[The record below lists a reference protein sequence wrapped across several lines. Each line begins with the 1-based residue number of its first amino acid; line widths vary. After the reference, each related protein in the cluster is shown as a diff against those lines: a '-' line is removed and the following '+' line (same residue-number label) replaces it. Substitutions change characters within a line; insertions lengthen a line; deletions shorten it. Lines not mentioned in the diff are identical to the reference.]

1 MDQKEKVKFVFE
13 KEEQET
19 ISEKD
24 KKMTSAGKTGK
35 KEAPE
40 SSGMDQKE
48 KVKFVYQKGEQ
59 ETKLEKDKKMTLA
72 SKKHLTGRKE
82 ASETEAQ
89 GKVKFVFHK
98 EEEET
103 SEKPMSLAS
112 EIEQYPL
119 PSNQDY
125 LSYYVYQGEWRPT
138 KPLRPIGAM
147 SGSPGPA
154 IVNLPSTIGSE
165 GHDPSKTRAPSYK
178 MGQRLKWRDTTF
190 GPGPGAYDI
199 NAICKVTNQGKDS
212 NLAPKIGTAKRFD
225 DKVDDRSPGP
235 AAYNRDAGDKLVF
248 PASPA
253 YTMRQSERGKMKI
266 PFVPA
271 PNAYMLPSSIG
282 FGKSPYV
289 TGPAYSMG
297 KAERTPDAKLDQ
309 NPGPAAYMLPSTNVN
324 MAKSPG
330 FYMGV
335 KFPLPSGISSSPGP
349 AAYSSHLVK
358 FDKYSTP
365 RITFGIRH
373 SPYQAYPGFAAGN

>member
-19 ISEKD
+19 KPEKD
-24 KKMTSAGKTGK
+24 KKMTSAGKTGR

-72 SKKHLTGRKE
+72 SKTGRKE

-266 PFVPA
+266 PFVP
-271 PNAYMLPSSIG
+271 G
-282 FGKSPYV
+282 FKGN
-289 TGPAYSMG
+289 TM
-297 KAERTPDAKLDQ
+297 